1 MDILANLGHGF
12 LGCLQPIN
20 LAMLFVG
27 IVIGLIVGVL
37 PGLTLVMGVILALP
51 FTYSMDVTPAIVLL
65 TAMYVS
71 GTYGGA
77 PTAILFK
84 IPGEPIHVPLLWD
97 GYAMARNGQ
106 PAQALG
112 WTLVAVLVGGLLS
125 AMIMVVLS
133 EPVAKLA
140 LTFSTPE
147 YFAIV
152 LFGLTSVVSLGR
164 GSLPNAIISLC
175 LGLMI
180 ATVGVDSIYGA
191 TRYTFGIPLLLDG
204 IEFLTVMVGAYGLG
218 EVFIRLRE
226 GFASAPI
233 QKVGEMRTRLPSW
246 RELSP
251 LKGVLL
257 RNSLLGNII
266 GIIPGAGA
274 TIASFVAYGFEGQYN
289 RRKKELGTGIP
300 DGIVAPQTAA
310 TASVGGALI
319 PLFTLGIPGSGATA
333 VILGAFLL
341 HGIQPGPQVFL
352 TSTEMIYTVIA
363 SLFLGIVAMCLVG
376 FFAIRPLVKIL
387 DFPEAVVSA
396 FIMLLCFIGAL
407 SIRNS
412 IGDLWL
418 MIVFGVIGYLFER
431 YRFPIAPLVLGVI
444 LGPLAESS
452 FTTTMISYQSDWTVF
467 FTRPISGSVMVLTIF
482 ALVIP
487 LVTHIRT
494 NQRARRDAVVNPR
507 SG

>member
-1 MDILANLGHGF
+1 
-12 LGCLQPIN
+12 
-20 LAMLFVG
+20 
-27 IVIGLIVGVL
+27 
-37 PGLTLVMGVILALP
+37 
-51 FTYSMDVTPAIVLL
+51 
-65 TAMYVS
+65 
-71 GTYGGA
+71 
-77 PTAILFK
+77 
-84 IPGEPIHVPLLWD
+84 
-97 GYAMARNGQ
+97 
-106 PAQALG
+106 
-112 WTLVAVLVGGLLS
+112 
-125 AMIMVVLS
+125 
-133 EPVAKLA
+133 
-140 LTFSTPE
+140 
-147 YFAIV
+147 
-152 LFGLTSVVSLGR
+152 
-164 GSLPNAIISLC
+164 
-175 LGLMI
+175 
-180 ATVGVDSIYGA
+180 GVDSIYGS
-191 TRYTFGIPLLLDG
+191 TRYTFGFPLLLDG

-233 QKVGEMRTRLPSW
+233 QQIGEMRTRLPSW
-246 RELSP
+246 RELSR

-257 RNSLLGNII
+257 RNSILGNII
-266 GIIPGAGA
+266 GVVPGAGA

-289 RRKKELGTGIP
+289 KRKQELGTGIP
-300 DGIVAPQTAA
+300 DGIVAPQAAA

-407 SIRNS
+407 SIRNN

-418 MIVFGVIGYLFER
+418 MVAFGVIGYLFER
-431 YRFPIAPLVLGVI
+431 YRFPIAPLVLGTI

-452 FTTTMISYQSDWTVF
+452 FTTTMISFHSDWTVF
-467 FTRPISGSVMVLTIF
+467 FTRPVSGVVMVLT
-482 ALVIP
+482 LVAIIVP
-487 LVTHIRT
+487 IVTHIRA
-494 NQRARRDAVVNPR
+494 NNKLK
-507 SG
+507 